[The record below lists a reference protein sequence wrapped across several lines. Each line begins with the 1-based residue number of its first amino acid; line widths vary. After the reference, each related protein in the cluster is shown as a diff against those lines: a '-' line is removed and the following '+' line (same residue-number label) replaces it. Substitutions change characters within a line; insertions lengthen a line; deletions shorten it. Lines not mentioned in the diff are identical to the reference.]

1 MNTASKKTFSI
12 GLVPKLLIAIA
23 LGTLLGSF
31 APEFIN
37 RTVITISTLFGSF
50 LMFVIPLMIL
60 AFVTI
65 GIANLTHGAGKL
77 LGITMG
83 MSYVSILIAGI
94 AAYFVS
100 LSLFPT
106 FLDPTVIGLVGD
118 IDAGMLAPFFTVAI
132 PPIFGVMPAIV
143 LAFIFGLSIS
153 AIRSVKSAEGAENN
167 VLYGFFNEFSQVI
180 GLVLKKAI
188 IPLLPIFIG
197 GTFVNLAVSGVAFT
211 ILNVLWKVILIIIA
225 LHTVYLF
232 ILFMI
237 SGFIG
242 KRNPF
247 TMMKNQIPA
256 YLTALGTQSSAA
268 TIPINLAVAERNG
281 ISKEVRNFVIP
292 FCAAIHMPGSMISVI
307 ACVMAILFVFGMP
320 PSAALMWPIILTLS
334 VLTLVAPG
342 APGGAIMVALPFLTI
357 VGIYPDSAMMSLL
370 IALYIAQD
378 SFGTAC
384 NVSSDNVVSVAID
397 TIYQKE
403 IKQ

>member
-1 MNTASKKTFSI
+1 MNTTSKKTFNI
-12 GLVPKLLIAIA
+12 GLVPRLLIAIVV
-23 LGTLLGSF
+23 GILLGSF

-37 RTVITISTLFGSF
+37 RTVITVSTLFGSF

-83 MSYVSILIAGI
+83 MSYISILIAGI
-94 AAYFVS
+94 VAYFVS

-118 IDAGMLAPFFTVAI
+118 IEAGMLTPFFTVAI
-132 PPIFGVMPAIV
+132 PPIFSVMPAIV

-153 AIRSVKSAEGAENN
+153 AIRSKESAEGAENN
-167 VLYGFFNEFSQVI
+167 VLYRFFNEFSQVI

-292 FCAAIHMPGSMISVI
+292 FCATIHMPGSMISVI

-320 PSAALMWPIILTLS
+320 PDAALIWPIILTLS

>member
-1 MNTASKKTFSI
+1 MNTTSPKRFRI

-23 LGTLLGSF
+23 LGTLFGSF

-37 RTVITISTLFGSF
+37 RTIITVSTLFGSF

-77 LGITMG
+77 LGITMS
-83 MSYVSILIAGI
+83 MSYVSILIAGV

-100 LSLFPT
+100 VTFFPAI
-106 FLDPTVIGLVGD
+106 LDPGTAALIGD
-118 IDAGMLAPFFTVAI
+118 TQAYMLTPFFTVAI
-132 PPIFGVMPAIV
+132 PPVFGVMPAIA
-143 LAFIFGLSIS
+143 LAFIFGLCIT
-153 AIRSVKSAEGAENN
+153 ALRSRGESPDN
-167 VLYGFFNEFSQVI
+167 VLYNFFNEFSQVI
-180 GLVLKKAI
+180 RLVLQKAI
-188 IPLLPIFIG
+188 IPLLPVFIG

-211 ILNVLWKVILIIIA
+211 ILNVLWKVILIIFA
-225 LHTVYLF
+225 LHTIYLL
-232 ILFMI
+232 ILFSI

-268 TIPINLAVAERNG
+268 TIPVNLAVAERNG

-292 FCAAIHMPGSMISVI
+292 FCATIHMPGSMISVI
-307 ACVMAILFVFGMP
+307 CCVMAILFIFGMP
-320 PSAALMWPIILTLS
+320 PEPALMWPILLTIS

-357 VGIYPDSAMMSLL
+357 VGIYPDSAMVSLL
-370 IALYIAQD
+370 LALYVAQD

-403 IKQ
+403 NQAQ